1 MFAQFDLV
9 LLYGII
15 FVMTVKP
22 EFGDSALLQGLL
34 AAVLA
39 GGLIFRRY
47 RVALSQPP
55 PGPAS
60 GEPAADT
67 PIEPA

>member
-1 MFAQFDLV
+1 
-9 LLYGII
+9 
-15 FVMTVKP
+15 MTVKP

-34 AAVLA
+34 AAVVA

-47 RVALSQPP
+47 RVALSQLP